1 MKSTLKLST
10 MAVAVTL
17 ASYALANEDNYYLDN
32 VVVSASGFEQEIKD
46 APASISIISQE
57 ELSSMPIRDIGDAVD
72 SEPGIEIS
80 KTKVGSSDIKIRGF
94 DSAYT
99 AILVDGK
106 RQNASNG
113 IVKNGFNP
121 NGSFMPPLATIE
133 RVEVIRGPA
142 SVLYGSDAIGGVVNI
157 ITKKHVDEFS
167 GSIGLDA
174 TLQEHGNRY
183 GNAYSQNAAVYVP
196 VIDNKLSFNLHA
208 SNYDKD
214 KSNLRKPD
222 GSYASHSNGDYQRYN
237 FGGRINYSLNDD
249 HFFYVDYDRSFES
262 GSVNST
268 SGKKIMSQKDW
279 LRNNASLNHEGNF
292 SFGTLNSYIQYIDT
306 KLVGSQASGPNGQ
319 GGLQKVPYTRLESE
333 NYIVQSSLVSP
344 IDLNDFGALNL
355 TTGFNFNHE
364 RLYDDEALSAKNG
377 KAIQNQTSL
386 FVEGEYFITDKLST
400 VLGARYTYGN
410 IFGSHISPR
419 AYLLYALNDNI
430 SFKGGVATG
439 YKIPNLSQISPG
451 ITNTSSSSTTS
462 ETTYGNPNLKAET
475 SINYEF
481 STILDYQ
488 KFGNLTLTAF
498 YTSFKD
504 KVVSEEYNV
513 GDTILTGQQCTGVQ
527 GGVCYQYV
535 NVDSSRAYG
544 VEAIYR
550 SASYYNTNLDLSYT
564 YTRTKI
570 TGGVDNGK
578 PLSETPTHSISAKLN
593 YTYNDFKAYLKMTA
607 KYKTPVTN
615 TKSSPNL
622 EHYKNYE
629 LFDLGFSYTL
639 NKQHHFAF
647 MINNLFDTNY
657 NSYYLTNNTYG
668 AYYSDYIEGR
678 NYWLSY
684 RFDF

>member
-1 MKSTLKLST
+1 MKKLRLSVLT
-10 MAVAVTL
+10 IAITL
-17 ASYALANEDNYYLDN
+17 ATNSYANDDSYYLDSL
-32 VVVSASGFEQEIKD
+32 VVSASGFEQDIKE
-46 APASISIISQE
+46 APASISIITQE
-57 ELSSMPIRDIGDAVD
+57 DIQEKPIRDIGDAID
-72 SEPGIEIS
+72 DEPGVEIS
-80 KTKVGSSDIKIRGF
+80 KTKVGSSEVKIRGF

-99 AILVDGK
+99 AILIDGK
-106 RQNASNG
+106 RQNASSG

-121 NGSFMPPLATIE
+121 NGSFMPPLSTIE
-133 RVEVIRGPA
+133 RIEVIRGPA

-183 GNAYSQNAAVYVP
+183 GNAYSQNAAIYVP
-196 VIDNKLSFNLHA
+196 VINNKLSFDLHA
-208 SNYDKD
+208 SNFDKD

-237 FGGRINYSLNDD
+237 FGGKVNYSINEN
-249 HFFYVDYDRSFES
+249 HFIYVDYDRSFES

-268 SGKKIMSQKDW
+268 SGRRIMSQKDW
-279 LRNNASLNHEGNF
+279 LRNNASINHEGNF
-292 SFGTLNSYIQYIDT
+292 SFGTLTSYIQYTNT

-319 GGLQKVPYTRLESE
+319 GGLQKVPYSRLENQ
-333 NYIVQSSLVSP
+333 NYNIQSSLVSP

-364 RLYDDEALSAKNG
+364 RLYDEDALSAQNG
-377 KAIQNQTSL
+377 RAIQNQSSI
-386 FVEGEYFITDKLST
+386 FAEGEYFITDKLST
-400 VLGARYTYGN
+400 TLGARYTYGN

-419 AYLLYALNDNI
+419 AYLMYAVNENI

-439 YKIPNLSQISPG
+439 YRIPNLSQIAPG
-451 ITNTSSSSTTS
+451 ITNISSSSTTS
-462 ETTYGNPNLKAET
+462 EITFGNPDLKAET

-498 YTSFKD
+498 YTTFKD
-504 KVVSEEYNV
+504 KVVSEEYAV
-513 GDTILTGQQCTGVQ
+513 GDTVLTGQQCTGVA

-535 NVDSSRAYG
+535 NVDSSKAYG
-544 VEAIYR
+544 VEALYR
-550 SASYYNTNLDLSYT
+550 SATYYNTNLDLSYT
-564 YTRTKI
+564 YTKTKI
-570 TGGVDNGK
+570 TGGIDNGK

-593 YTYNDFKAYLKMTA
+593 YTYNDFKAYIKMTA

-615 TKSSPNL
+615 TKTSPDL
-622 EHYKNYE
+622 AEYKNYE
-629 LFDLGFSYTL
+629 LFDLGLSYTF

-657 NSYYLTNNTYG
+657 NSYYQSGRTYG
-668 AYYSDYIEGR
+668 SYYSDYIEGR